1 MSSSG
6 FNRSLQKVA
15 EPTLKSGGQ
24 GRGYSI
30 GGEFYCPPTV
40 EERVRLYLV
49 DCDKTLSLT
58 LEQMRFKH
66 IAALCSC
73 PPTVEERVR
82 LYPVDCDA
90 TLSLTLEQ
98 MRFKHIAALCS
109 GALGDTQRAPRAGH
123 AASSYCL
130 SIADLLP
137 IYCLSYCLS
146 IAYPM
151 FLHILLVSH

>member
-66 IAALCSC
+66 IAALCS
-73 PPTVEERVR
+73 
-82 LYPVDCDA
+82 
-90 TLSLTLEQ
+90 
-98 MRFKHIAALCS
+98 